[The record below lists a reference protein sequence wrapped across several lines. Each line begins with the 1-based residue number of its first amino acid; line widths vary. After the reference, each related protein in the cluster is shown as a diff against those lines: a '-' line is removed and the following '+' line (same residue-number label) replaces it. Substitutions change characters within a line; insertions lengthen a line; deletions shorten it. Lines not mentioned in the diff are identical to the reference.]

1 MSKKNILLFLLVLLI
16 SFILMT
22 YQGKKG
28 QLFFFGNFINNILNA
43 SHALAKSVADSLT
56 SPFKKLALRDE
67 DNKLLRKRIDELLIE
82 RAKYQEAVLENKRL
96 IELLKLRE
104 NQQHHIS
111 AARVISRGSDQWSHT
126 LVLDKG
132 LKDGVSKDMSAITPK
147 GFAGKIFNVTES
159 YAKLLLLTDINFS
172 AAVRLQ
178 ESRKEGII
186 SGTGTKKVVLK
197 YIPYEEEIKTGDIVI
212 TSGLDRLFPP
222 GIPVGFI
229 SKADKQGT
237 GHFQYIE
244 VTPYVD
250 GSKVEEVLIIK

>member
-1 MSKKNILLFLLVLLI
+1 MPKKNLLLFLLVLII
-16 SFILMT
+16 SLILMT
-22 YQGKKG
+22 YQSKKG
-28 QLFFFGNFINNILNA
+28 HLFFGNFINNILNA
-43 SHALAKSVADSLT
+43 SHSLTKSVTASIT
-56 SPFKKLALRDE
+56 SPFKKLAIRDE
-67 DNKLLRKRIDELLIE
+67 DNKLLKKRVDELLIE
-82 RAKYQEAVLENKRL
+82 RAKYQEAVLENRRL
-96 IELLKLRE
+96 NELLKLRQ
-104 NQQHHIS
+104 NQQHYI
-111 AARVISRGSDQWSHT
+111 AAAKVISRGTAQWSHT
-126 LVLDKG
+126 LVLNKG
-132 LKDGVSKDMSAITPK
+132 LKDGISKDMSAITPK
-147 GFAGKIFNVTES
+147 GFAGKLFNVTES
-159 YAKLLLLTDINFS
+159 YSNLLLLTDINFS

-186 SGTGTKKVVLK
+186 SGTGTKKAILK

-212 TSGLDRLFPP
+212 TSGLDQLFPP

>member
-1 MSKKNILLFLLVLLI
+1 MPKKNVLLFLLILSI

-22 YQGKKG
+22 YQSKKG
-28 QLFFFGNFINNILNA
+28 HLFTAHVINDILNS
-43 SHALAKSVADSLT
+43 SHAFTKSAADSIT
-56 SPFKKLALRDE
+56 SPFKKIALRDE
-67 DNKLLRKRIDELLIE
+67 ENQLLRKRIDELLPE

-96 IELLKLRE
+96 NELLKLRE
-104 NQQHHIS
+104 SRQQYV
-111 AARVISRGSDQWSHT
+111 AAAKVLSRGTDQWSHT

-132 LKDGVSKDMSAITPK
+132 RKEGVARDMSAIAPK
-147 GFAGKIFNVTES
+147 GFAGKISDVTES

-172 AAVRLQ
+172 ASVRLQ

-186 SGTGTKKVVLK
+186 SGTGTKNVILK
-197 YIPYEEEIKTGDIVI
+197 YIPYEDEIKIGDIVI
-212 TSGLDRLFPP
+212 TSGLDQLFPP

-229 SKADKQGT
+229 SKLDKQGA

-250 GSKVEEVLIIK
+250 NSKLEEVLIIK

>member
-1 MSKKNILLFLLVLLI
+1 MLRKNVLLFLLLLSG

-22 YQGKKG
+22 YQSKKG
-28 QLFFFGNFINNILNA
+28 LLFTSPVISELLNS
-43 SHALAKSVADSLT
+43 SHAFTKSVTDSIT
-56 SPFKKLALRDE
+56 SPLKKIALRE
-67 DNKLLRKRIDELLIE
+67 KENILLRKRTDELLLE

-96 IELLKLRE
+96 KDLLELRE
-104 NQQHHIS
+104 KQQQYV
-111 AARVISRGSDQWSHT
+111 ATARVLSRGTDRWSHI

-132 LKDGVSKDMSAITPK
+132 MKDGISKDMCAITPR
-147 GFAGKIFNVTES
+147 GFAGKIVEVTES
-159 YAKLLLLTDINFS
+159 YSKLLLLTDINFS

-186 SGTGTKKVVLK
+186 SGTGTRYLVLK
-197 YIPYEEEIKTGDIVI
+197 YIPYEDKMKIGDIVI

-229 SKADKQGT
+229 SKLDEKGT

-244 VTPYVD
+244 ATPYVD
-250 GSKVEEVLIIK
+250 DSKIEEVLIIQ

>member
-1 MSKKNILLFLLVLLI
+1 MPKKNVLLFLLVLLI

-22 YQGKKG
+22 YQSKKG
-28 QLFFFGNFINNILNA
+28 HLFIGNFINNILNA
-43 SHALAKSVADSLT
+43 SHALTKSVTDSLT
-56 SPFKKLALRDE
+56 SPFKKIAIRDE
-67 DNKLLRKRIDELLIE
+67 DNKLLRKRINELLLE

-96 IELLKLRE
+96 SELLKLRE

-111 AARVISRGSDQWSHT
+111 AARVISRGTDQWSHT

-212 TSGLDRLFPP
+212 TSGLDQLFPQ

-229 SKADKQGT
+229 SKVDKQGT

-250 GSKVEEVLIIK
+250 GSKAEEVLIIK

>member
-1 MSKKNILLFLLVLLI
+1 MPKKNVIFFLLVLII
-16 SFILMT
+16 SFVLMT
-22 YQGKKG
+22 YQSKKG
-28 QLFFFGNFINNILNA
+28 HIFVGYFINNILNA
-43 SHALAKSVADSLT
+43 SHALTKSVTDSLT
-56 SPFKKLALRDE
+56 SPFKKIALRDE
-67 DNKLLRKRIDELLIE
+67 DNKLLRERIDVLLQE

-96 IELLKLRE
+96 NELLKLRE
-104 NQQHHIS
+104 NQQRYIS
-111 AARVISRGSDQWSHT
+111 AARVISRGTDHWSHT

-132 LKDGVSKDMSAITPK
+132 QNDQVAKDMSAITPK

-159 YAKLLLLTDINFS
+159 YSNLLLLTDINFS

-186 SGTGTKKVVLK
+186 SGTGTQKCILK
-197 YIPYEEEIKTGDIVI
+197 YIPYEEEIIIGDIVI
-212 TSGLDRLFPP
+212 TSGLDQLFPQ

-229 SKADKQGT
+229 SKVYKQET

-250 GSKVEEVLIIK
+250 SSKMEEVLIIK